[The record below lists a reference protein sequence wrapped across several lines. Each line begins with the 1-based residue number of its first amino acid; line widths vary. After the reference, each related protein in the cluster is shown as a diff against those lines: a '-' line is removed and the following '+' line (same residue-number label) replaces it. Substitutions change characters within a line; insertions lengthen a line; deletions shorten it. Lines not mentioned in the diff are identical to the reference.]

1 MFSIDITLKYVPFP
15 VSVQRDDEARAREI
29 YAEIKAALTSP
40 TPIVIEL
47 TCDKD
52 TDKQV
57 SLLSDQI
64 GAVILSKKTGGGA
77 GGRVPGFF
85 AAGNE

>member
-15 VSVQRDDEARAREI
+15 VSVQRNDEESARAT
-29 YAEIKAALTSP
+29 YAEVKAALGSTTP
-40 TPIVIEL
+40 TLIEL

-52 TDKQV
+52 TDKQIA
-57 SLLSDQI
+57 LLSDQI
-64 GAVILSKKTGGGA
+64 GAVVLSKKTGGAA

-85 AAGNE
+85 SATE